1 MEICVCAHLTQTR
14 DALEKCAEMGINMK
28 IQIQKRKL
36 AVSSILSFILTFLQ
50 IAGWQLSMNYGS
62 SMHRSVLL
70 QRIGVLKVWQCLLWG
85 ILEWILLDVFF
96 YVTFTFLENRER
108 VEIRAHKEGRFFW
121 AVTFLLLFSIWMFFL
136 WCCYPG
142 YNNYDVE
149 NQLVQVM
156 YDTIPY
162 SSHHPL
168 LHTLFCGGLITLGYK
183 IDDSS
188 LSLGLFLVNTVQ
200 IFILAG
206 CMTCSLKYILKKTK
220 RKGLFLFSFCFY
232 AFCPVVVM
240 FAMSP
245 TKDVLCYAFLLM
257 AFLQLNEL
265 YSILEEAGRAAFR
278 NWFMPGVFL
287 TLSCLMRK
295 NVVYG
300 VVVFGISS
308 LLLFSRKRVKQLFL
322 FAGVVVSCILINKG
336 LLLALDAEP
345 GEVDE
350 ALCVPYQQIARLYV
364 EKGEDAFTEEEYQL
378 LGRVVPPENLL
389 CYDPVMADGI
399 KANFSQGLPVLLEN
413 KGEYLRFWLKKGMQ
427 YPGVYLSSLLYNT
440 YQAWY
445 PWTITMDKTGVRY
458 FDTTWNDENGAP
470 GNPNLYEFYREIR
483 WGKYADWIGVR
494 LLFST
499 GTMVWLVLVA
509 WFYCIWKKEKPA
521 ILGFL
526 LIILVCSTNL
536 LGPVSDVRY
545 YLILFYL
552 LPICLAVLSAGK
564 S

>member
-1 MEICVCAHLTQTR
+1 
-14 DALEKCAEMGINMK
+14 
-28 IQIQKRKL
+28 
-36 AVSSILSFILTFLQ
+36 
-50 IAGWQLSMNYGS
+50 
-62 SMHRSVLL
+62 
-70 QRIGVLKVWQCLLWG
+70 
-85 ILEWILLDVFF
+85 
-96 YVTFTFLENRER
+96 
-108 VEIRAHKEGRFFW
+108 
-121 AVTFLLLFSIWMFFL
+121 MFFL

-183 IDDSS
+183 IDDSG
-188 LSLGLFLVNTVQ
+188 LSL
-200 IFILAG
+200 
-206 CMTCSLKYILKKTK
+206 
-220 RKGLFLFSFCFY
+220 GLFLFSFCFY

-278 NWFMPGVFL
+278 KWFMPGVFL
-287 TLSCLMRK
+287 TISCLMRK

-399 KANFSQGLPVLLEN
+399 KANF
-413 KGEYLRFWLKKGMQ
+413 
-427 YPGVYLSSLLYNT
+427 T
-440 YQAWY
+440 
-445 PWTITMDKTGVRY
+445 
-458 FDTTWNDENGAP
+458 
-470 GNPNLYEFYREIR
+470 
-483 WGKYADWIGVR
+483 
-494 LLFST
+494 
-499 GTMVWLVLVA
+499 
-509 WFYCIWKKEKPA
+509 EK
-521 ILGFL
+521 
-526 LIILVCSTNL
+526 
-536 LGPVSDVRY
+536 
-545 YLILFYL
+545 
-552 LPICLAVLSAGK
+552 SAGE
-564 S
+564 SMLTG